1 VALGIMS
8 RFAFFIT
15 LILISTQSFGL
26 SIVCTYAKSD
36 EERVQFLNN
45 NFNNSEVVVQL
56 GFPIPTE
63 SSTTKHEVLRVWKG
77 TVGEYIYV
85 HGGAKSGLL
94 FTSRINGNGPLK
106 SLGHNPCSKRS
117 SRAFKISTL
126 KLLKQNHGAGYLP
139 MPNLIEPKYIPNYLN
154 WFFMFGF
161 VLLVVISMIIYN
173 FVQYK
178 ENVRRKMP
186 NKAFKR
192 T

>member
-1 VALGIMS
+1 MN
-8 RFAFFIT
+8 RFVLFIS

-36 EERVQFLNN
+36 EERVKFLED

-56 GFPIPTE
+56 GFPTPTE

-77 TVGEYIYV
+77 TVGEYVYV
-85 HGGAKSGLL
+85 HGGTKSGLL

-106 SLGHNPCSKRS
+106 SLGHNPCTKRS

-126 KLLKQNHGAGYLP
+126 KLLKKNYGAGHLP
-139 MPNLIEPKYIPNYLN
+139 MSNLMEPKYIPNFLN

-161 VLLVVISMIIYN
+161 VLLVVISMITYY

-178 ENVRRKMP
+178 EKVRRKMP
-186 NKAFKR
+186 NKNFNKD
-192 T
+192 